1 MEQYYGMTAELYRAV
16 TALVDDRMKE
26 IRVVRQDFDRLVRA
40 QVRTERRLEELA
52 AAQARTEA
60 RVEELAA
67 AQARTEAR
75 VEELAAAQARTEE
88 RLTRLEA
95 TVERLAE
102 AQARTEE
109 RLTRLEAT
117 VERLAE
123 AQARTEERLT
133 RLEATV
139 ERLAEAQA
147 RTEERLTRLE
157 ATVERLAEAQARTEE
172 RLTRLEATVE
182 RLAEAQARTEE
193 RLTRLEATVE
203 KLAEAQARTEER
215 LQNLITVVG
224 GMQNTLAAVKG
235 RQLELTYR
243 EKAGAYFGP
252 LLRRLRVLS
261 PVEIEEDLETL
272 LSPEEFR
279 DLLAV
284 DLLVSGQPRYR
295 AEAPQVWLAVEVS
308 ATVDRRDVERALK
321 RAALLQRAG
330 LRAIPTVAGE
340 EATLGAKEEAE
351 AYKVLMLQD
360 GRTFFWEEALAK
372 VLD

>member
-75 VEELAAAQARTEE
+75 VEELAA
-88 RLTRLEA
+88 
-95 TVERLAE
+95 
-102 AQARTEE
+102 
-109 RLTRLEAT
+109 
-117 VERLAE
+117 
-123 AQARTEERLT
+123 
-133 RLEATV
+133 
-139 ERLAEAQA
+139 
-147 RTEERLTRLE
+147 
-157 ATVERLAEAQARTEE
+157 
-172 RLTRLEATVE
+172 
-182 RLAEAQARTEE
+182 AQARTEE

>member
-40 QVRTERRLEELA
+40 QARTERRLEELA

-95 TVERLAE
+95 TVEKLAE

-117 VERLAE
+117 VEK
-123 AQARTEERLT
+123 
-133 RLEATV
+133 
-139 ERLAEAQA
+139 
-147 RTEERLTRLE
+147 
-157 ATVERLAEAQARTEE
+157 
-172 RLTRLEATVE
+172 
-182 RLAEAQARTEE
+182 LAEAQARTEE

-340 EATLGAKEEAE
+340 DATLGAKEEAE

-360 GRTFFWEEALAK
+360 GRTLFWEEALAK

>member
-40 QVRTERRLEELA
+40 QVRTERRLEELAAAQARTEARVEELA

-147 RTEERLTRLE
+147 RTEAR
-157 ATVERLAEAQARTEE
+157 VEELAA
-172 RLTRLEATVE
+172 
-182 RLAEAQARTEE
+182 
-193 RLTRLEATVE
+193 
-203 KLAEAQARTEER
+203 AQARTEER

>member
-1 MEQYYGMTAELYRAV
+1 
-16 TALVDDRMKE
+16 
-26 IRVVRQDFDRLVRA
+26 
-40 QVRTERRLEELA
+40 
-52 AAQARTEA
+52 
-60 RVEELAA
+60 
-67 AQARTEAR
+67 
-75 VEELAAAQARTEE
+75 
-88 RLTRLEA
+88 
-95 TVERLAE
+95 
-102 AQARTEE
+102 
-109 RLTRLEAT
+109 
-117 VERLAE
+117 
-123 AQARTEERLT
+123 
-133 RLEATV
+133 
-139 ERLAEAQA
+139 
-147 RTEERLTRLE
+147 
-157 ATVERLAEAQARTEE
+157 
-172 RLTRLEATVE
+172 
-182 RLAEAQARTEE
+182 
-193 RLTRLEATVE
+193 
-203 KLAEAQARTEER
+203 
-215 LQNLITVVG
+215 
-224 GMQNTLAAVKG
+224 MQNTLAAVKG
-235 RQLELTYR
+235 HQLELTYR